1 MPPGRSIFN
10 SRTPISAMAF
20 DIVSLLNLI
29 LSVAIA
35 GFAHWGYLTSRNRLL
50 LYVSLA
56 FGLFALSH
64 LLLLA
69 GLEESLVAVVTV
81 LRILGYLVMLFA
93 VLTGLKK

>member
-1 MPPGRSIFN
+1 
-10 SRTPISAMAF
+10 MAF

-29 LSVAIA
+29 LSATIA
-35 GFAHWGYLTSRNRLL
+35 GVAHWGYLTSRNRLL
-50 LYVSLA
+50 LYVSIA

-69 GLEESLVAVVTV
+69 GLEQSLTVVV
-81 LRILGYLVMLFA
+81 SALRILGYLVMLFA